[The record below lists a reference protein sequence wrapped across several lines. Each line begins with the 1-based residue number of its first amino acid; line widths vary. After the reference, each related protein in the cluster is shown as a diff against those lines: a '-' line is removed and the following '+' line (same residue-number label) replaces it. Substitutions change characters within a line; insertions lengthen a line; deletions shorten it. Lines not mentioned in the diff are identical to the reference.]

1 MPTPAKAFET
11 TISIKASPEA
21 IWGIL
26 TDAPGWPSWN
36 TTITK
41 VDGTIALGEKVTL
54 YTKKTAGRA
63 FPVKVAAFEAPK
75 KMVWSGGMPLGLFKG
90 ERVYTL
96 TPRNGAVEF
105 FMREEYTGLMAPM
118 IVKSIPDLQPD
129 FEEFAKCLKAR
140 AEGK

>member
-1 MPTPAKAFET
+1 MPTPAKVFAT
-11 TISIKASPEA
+11 KISIKATPEK

-26 TDAPGWPSWN
+26 TDAPAWPSWN

-41 VDGTIALGEKVTL
+41 VDGSIALGNKVTL

-63 FPVKVAAFEAPK
+63 FPVKVAQFEAPK
-75 KMVWSGGMPLGLFKG
+75 RMVWSGGMPLGLFKG
-90 ERVYTL
+90 ERVYEL
-96 TPRNGAVEF
+96 TPKGGEIEF

-129 FEEFAKCLKAR
+129 FEEFAQCLKAR